1 MVIIQTENMENGS
14 IGMHARTVMEDLF
27 DQLDKQE
34 MKNKNYFT
42 DKEIQEVI
50 ESMGE
55 PILKRQAELR
65 LKNYNK

>member
-1 MVIIQTENMENGS
+1 MENGS